1 MQVSVESSEG
11 LERRMKVEL
20 PVDQVNAAVEKR
32 LKEIART
39 IRLDGFRPG
48 KVPMSVVRKRFAGQA
63 RHEVFG
69 DLVQST
75 YYEALVQENLHPAG
89 DPSIEPLDL
98 PEEQG
103 MGYTAVFE
111 VMPEVQVQSIEGK
124 EIARSVAEVTD
135 ADVDAMIEK
144 LRTQRTTWGEVERE
158 AADGDQLTISFKGF
172 VDGEAFDGGSA
183 DEVPLELGSGRMI
196 EGFESGLVGAKAGES
211 RTLELKFPDE
221 YPAEKLAGKDATF
234 EIEVNQVSEAVLP
247 ELDEEFAKV
256 LGVAEG
262 GVEALRKEIRS
273 NMEHELEEKIQ
284 GQLKDQAMQI
294 LLEAHPIDIP
304 KAMIEQDAKALQ
316 QQTRQNMVQSGYT
329 TQADL
334 PLHLFEGQAK
344 NRITLGLVIG
354 EVIKQND
361 LQLDEERVRA
371 KVEQFAQ
378 SYEQPQE
385 VIDYYY
391 DDKNQQQLASVA
403 NVVME
408 DQVVDWI
415 IGQVRVEEK
424 QVSFAELMEPQ
435 QGAEAS

>member
-1 MQVSVESSEG
+1 MQVSVESNEG

-20 PVDQVNAAVEKR
+20 PVDRVNAAVEKR

-39 IRLDGFRPG
+39 VRLDGFRPG
-48 KVPMSVVRKRFAGQA
+48 KVPLSVVRKRFAGQA

-111 VMPEVQVQSIEGK
+111 VTPEVQVQSIEGK
-124 EIARSVAEVTD
+124 EITRSVAEVTD

-196 EGFESGLVGAKAGES
+196 EGFESGLVGARAGES

-234 EIEVNQVSEAVLP
+234 EVEVNQVCEAVLP

-284 GQLKDQAMQI
+284 GQMKDQAMQI

-304 KAMIEQDAKALQ
+304 KAMIEQEAKAL

-408 DQVVDWI
+408 DQVVDWV

-424 QVSFAELMEPQ
+424 RVSFAELMEPQ

>member
-20 PVDQVNAAVEKR
+20 PVDQVNAAVENR

-98 PEEQG
+98 PEERG

>member
-1 MQVSVESSEG
+1 M
-11 LERRMKVEL
+11 
-20 PVDQVNAAVEKR
+20 
-32 LKEIART
+32 
-39 IRLDGFRPG
+39 
-48 KVPMSVVRKRFAGQA
+48 
-63 RHEVFG
+63 
-69 DLVQST
+69 
-75 YYEALVQENLHPAG
+75 
-89 DPSIEPLDL
+89 
-98 PEEQG
+98 
-103 MGYTAVFE
+103 
-111 VMPEVQVQSIEGK
+111 
-124 EIARSVAEVTD
+124 
-135 ADVDAMIEK
+135 
-144 LRTQRTTWGEVERE
+144 
-158 AADGDQLTISFKGF
+158 
-172 VDGEAFDGGSA
+172 
-183 DEVPLELGSGRMI
+183 
-196 EGFESGLVGAKAGES
+196 
-211 RTLELKFPDE
+211 
-221 YPAEKLAGKDATF
+221 
-234 EIEVNQVSEAVLP
+234 LP

-284 GQLKDQAMQI
+284 GQMKDQAMQI

-304 KAMIEQDAKALQ
+304 KAMIEQEAKALQ

-408 DQVVDWI
+408 DQVVDWV